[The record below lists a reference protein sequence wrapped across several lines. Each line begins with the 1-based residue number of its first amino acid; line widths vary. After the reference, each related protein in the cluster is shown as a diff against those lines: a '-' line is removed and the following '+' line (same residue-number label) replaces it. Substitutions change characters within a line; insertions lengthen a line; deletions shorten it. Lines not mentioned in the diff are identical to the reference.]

1 VSTHQCLGHGCD
13 EQVAASKLMC
23 PGCWAQVPE
32 PLQREVYAAWDG
44 GRGRGSLRH
53 LRAVRSAVE
62 AVTP

>member
-1 VSTHQCLGHGCD
+1 MSTHQCLGHGCD